1 MKPLPIEQVRINLTD
16 LLIEQVLE
24 QSESLFETRLLVAV
38 LKIYRADLV
47 RIRDKRPV
55 DGKHM
60 SKLQSA
66 ARLADYCIDEM
77 RISHPVDAED
87 WNPDRPPRNN
97 VQHVL
102 NVLHNIFA
110 DLAASITCAALVADY
125 IQ

>member
-1 MKPLPIEQVRINLTD
+1 MKPLPIEQIRLNLVD

-24 QSESLFETRLLVAV
+24 QSESPFETRLLVAV
-38 LKIYRADLV
+38 LKVYRADLV

-55 DGKHM
+55 DRNHM
-60 SKLQSA
+60 MELQAA
-66 ARLADYCIDEM
+66 ARLADYYIDEM
-77 RISHPVDAED
+77 RISHPADVDG

-97 VQHVL
+97 VQHAL